1 MGATGGAGADGRHT
15 GGAGVRCGASTG
27 GTRTGE
33 PARGADILHHQRKDL
48 APPGAPR
55 DWVRDSSVM
64 PDPMGGKALPLVM
77 EVYGWLSWATSGTTR
92 GMRNWPSEAVLL
104 RNVGGNPEVPPGGCV
119 DREDD
124 ESRDSGGM
132 ARPWAGV
139 ARLPGRGGGALAAP
153 APAHRTRPLTLPPEE
168 CATTPASAPA
178 QTEAPGR
185 NAGREPRSPDGVWG
199 GLTSGLER
207 PPRHARAP
215 QQ

>member
-1 MGATGGAGADGRHT
+1 
-15 GGAGVRCGASTG
+15 
-27 GTRTGE
+27 
-33 PARGADILHHQRKDL
+33 
-48 APPGAPR
+48 
-55 DWVRDSSVM
+55 M
-64 PDPMGGKALPLVM
+64 PDPMRGKALPLVM

-92 GMRNWPSEAVLL
+92 GMRNRPSEAVLL
-104 RNVGGNPEVPPGGCV
+104 RNVGGKPEVPPGGCV

-168 CATTPASAPA
+168 SATTPASAPA

-185 NAGREPRSPDGVWG
+185 NAGRKAQSPDGVG
-199 GLTSGLER
+199 GGANQRTG
-207 PPRHARAP
+207 ARATACP
-215 QQ
+215 SPPTVSTPPPLPPIPEAMKAAGTQAGTRPADDTGHADARGTEDPLITDH